1 MGVYA
6 ALKDNN
12 AYLYRADARLCLGE
26 LRVHTFMIVAYIGVC
41 GV

>member
-12 AYLYRADARLCLGE
+12 EYLYRADVRLCLGE
-26 LRVHTFMIVAYIGVC
+26 LRVHTFMIVAYISVC
-41 GV
+41 GM